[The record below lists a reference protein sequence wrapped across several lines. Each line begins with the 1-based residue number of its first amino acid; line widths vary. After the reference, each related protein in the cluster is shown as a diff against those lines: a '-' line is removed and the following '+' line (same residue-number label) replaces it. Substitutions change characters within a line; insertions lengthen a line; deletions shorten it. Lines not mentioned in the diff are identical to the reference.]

1 MNIMLSD
8 CYLYVKPMLPN
19 PKLLPIWGAN
29 SNMQRSTMGY
39 DKNSDIENVVQN
51 ARNDMET

>member
-1 MNIMLSD
+1 MLSD